1 MSSGPPLDRAHFP
14 VTDRWAYLNHAGIT
28 ALPAPALEAQFRCAR
43 DLSVDG
49 GLAYAGHAERAEE
62 VRSAAAAVMGV
73 PADDVAFVKNTTE
86 GLGFVANG
94 LTWQEGDRVVVPDL
108 EFPSTIYPWLALRD
122 RGVVVDLVSP
132 VGAGRCLPVEA
143 FAETIASGSP
153 PKVVATSWVQ
163 FGRGWRTDLA
173 SLASVCHEA
182 GALLC
187 ADVIQGLG
195 VVPAELEAWGVDFA
209 MADAHKWL
217 LGPLGIGMLY
227 VRRSCLEELRPL
239 EPGWASVVHREQWDN
254 LDLVWD
260 DSARRF
266 EGGSPNMVGIHGMGA
281 SLDLLLNA
289 GMEAVWT
296 HVSALTDRACEG
308 LASAGATVTCDR
320 SPKGRSGIVTFTVAE
335 QDPVTVTAALESR
348 GVVCSPR
355 GGGVRLSPHGY
366 NTYEEVDRLV
376 STVAELT
383 GAA

>member
-1 MSSGPPLDRAHFP
+1 
-14 VTDRWAYLNHAGIT
+14 
-28 ALPAPALEAQFRCAR
+28 
-43 DLSVDG
+43 
-49 GLAYAGHAERAEE
+49 
-62 VRSAAAAVMGV
+62 
-73 PADDVAFVKNTTE
+73 
-86 GLGFVANG
+86 
-94 LTWQEGDRVVVPDL
+94 
-108 EFPSTIYPWLALRD
+108 
-122 RGVVVDLVSP
+122 
-132 VGAGRCLPVEA
+132 
-143 FAETIASGSP
+143 
-153 PKVVATSWVQ
+153 
-163 FGRGWRTDLA
+163 
-173 SLASVCHEA
+173 
-182 GALLC
+182 
-187 ADVIQGLG
+187 
-195 VVPAELEAWGVDFA
+195 

-366 NTYEEVDRLV
+366 NTYDEVDRLV
-376 STVAELT
+376 SAVAELT